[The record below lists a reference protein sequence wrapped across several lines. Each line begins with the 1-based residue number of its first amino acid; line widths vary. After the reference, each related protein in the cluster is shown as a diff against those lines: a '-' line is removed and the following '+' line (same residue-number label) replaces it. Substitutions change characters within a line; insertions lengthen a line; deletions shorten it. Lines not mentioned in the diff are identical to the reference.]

1 MDRTSPNIVYLL
13 TSLLLLYKM
22 VEGILCLSPCRQ
34 LRGVLSLGGPPGAGG
49 VGGPAPATLPRPP
62 AQHRPRQGAEV
73 AESELHLRVTGP
85 ASSSCH
91 GVSWHVTA
99 CHGMS
104 RQLTRCACRHV
115 NWTTAT
121 GRLSD
126 RRGRHRPGQH
136 LACRHS
142 PNIQYLKYFCA
153 RANTLMITR
162 RLLTTLLFGEIIT
175 GGTRLEY

>member
-1 MDRTSPNIVYLL
+1 
-13 TSLLLLYKM
+13 M
-22 VEGILCLSPCRQ
+22 VEDILCLSPGRQ
-34 LRGVLSLGGPPGAGG
+34 LRSVLCLRGPPRAGG
-49 VGGPAPATLPRPP
+49 VGGPAPSTLPRPS
-62 AQHRPRQGAEV
+62 AQHRPGEGAEV
-73 AESELHLRVTGP
+73 PESELHRVTGP

-91 GVSWHVTA
+91 GVSWHVTS
-99 CHGMS
+99 CHAMS
-104 RQLTRCACRHV
+104 RQLTRSACRHV

-175 GGTRLEY
+175 GGTWLEY

>member
-1 MDRTSPNIVYLL
+1 MDRPSPNIVYLL

-99 CHGMS
+99 CHASWRAVHAGM
-104 RQLTRCACRHV
+104 LTGPRLLDDCLTGGA
-115 NWTTAT
+115 AT
-121 GRLSD
+121 GQGSTS
-126 RRGRHRPGQH
+126 
-136 LACRHS
+136 LAAILQIYS
-142 PNIQYLKYFCA
+142 IWNIFA
-153 RANTLMITR
+153 PEPTLWW
-162 RLLTTLLFGEIIT
+162 LHAG
-175 GGTRLEY
+175 Y